1 MLYVLQGKPSFIKDM
16 AKSMVPKLQA
26 ALDDWKTV
34 DGTTIA
40 QLLDPG
46 IKDTLLSGDEK
57 SAAREKF
64 EVVFAKY
71 GIQRDR
77 VTKSLLKPAGSSIR
91 DAMIETLRATANTS
105 VPENEEYLSTAT
117 VPNVPVL
124 SWWKGATHF
133 PVAQRM
139 ARDFLAVPASSV
151 QCEREN
157 SKAKYVITD
166 IRNRLSS
173 QTVQAT
179 LCLKSWNVLL
189 NEQDTG
195 AVTLD

>member
-1 MLYVLQGKPSFIKDM
+1 MTL
-16 AKSMVPKLQA
+16 KSQYCTRILSVILSC
-26 ALDDWKTV
+26 V
-34 DGTTIA
+34 DAGVGVGVDA
-40 QLLDPG
+40 ESKHP
-46 IKDTLLSGDEK
+46 LLSV
-57 SAAREKF
+57 A
-64 EVVFAKY
+64 
-71 GIQRDR
+71 Q
-77 VTKSLLKPAGSSIR
+77 
-91 DAMIETLRATANTS
+91 
-105 VPENEEYLSTAT
+105 YLSTAT